1 MFAASTTVV
10 VPGRAVAAMVHAPG
24 CEAIWMVS
32 IYLIHSEGL
41 SEGNLKILSTVGE
54 CLASLTCEHPGG
66 LGVRPPALEPDH
78 FPPSEMCF
86 PSKDKASVFDFFL
99 VSRSLAK
106 GTESIQ
112 VDTLAGSSPHFPVK
126 L

>member
-24 CEAIWMVS
+24 CEAICMVS

-54 CLASLTCEHPGG
+54 FLASLTCEFVLGG
-66 LGVRPPALEPDH
+66 DWNLTP
-78 FPPSEMCF
+78 
-86 PSKDKASVFDFFL
+86 
-99 VSRSLAK
+99 
-106 GTESIQ
+106 
-112 VDTLAGSSPHFPVK
+112 DTLEDSEFDLLLSSQI
-126 L
+126 